1 MSRPAAAQAA
11 ETVLLTNVRPP
22 AELRPNQHS
31 GPAQARKPAQ
41 PPEPV
46 DLLIRDG
53 VLSQVRPAGEF
64 GSAEAQQRYDAD
76 GRTVLPGLWDH
87 HVHFTQWVIGQQ
99 RIDLSGASSAA
110 ETLELVSAAAQISA
124 AAQMSATAQ
133 NNTDARLTGFGFRD
147 GLWPEPPTL
156 AALDAATGEIPTVL
170 VSADLHCMWINSAA
184 QRQLGAHTDAS
195 GLLRETES
203 FAVLERMD
211 SAAQL
216 TTEDY
221 RRAAAAAAAR
231 GVVGVVD
238 FENDDNA
245 ALWPQRVAAGVDS
258 LRVEISAWPDK
269 LDGVIERGLKTDD
282 VLDPAGLI
290 TMGPLKVIVDGS
302 LNTRT
307 AWCWDPYP
315 GLDVSHPH
323 PCGVAAVPIDE
334 LTGLLRRAHGGGIG
348 AAVHAIGDRANTEV
362 LDTFERLGLTGRIEH
377 AQLLRAADIPRFAQL
392 GLIASVQPEHAM
404 DDRDVADAYWQERT
418 AGAFALRSLQRSG
431 AALRLGSDA
440 PVSPLDP
447 WVQVAAAVTRSRDG
461 RAAWHPEESIDVAA
475 ALAASTR
482 SGLHLRPGDP
492 ADLILVDADPLTAPP
507 QQLRSMEVAATM
519 LAGRFTH
526 SRLQREPA
534 AAGYSTIAA
543 STPPK
548 NRGML

>member
-1 MSRPAAAQAA
+1 MNRPAAARPA
-11 ETVLLTNVRPP
+11 ETVLLTNARPP
-22 AELRPNQHS
+22 A
-31 GPAQARKPAQ
+31 GVDAAARS
-41 PPEPV
+41 EPV

-53 VLSQVRPAGEF
+53 VVGEVRPAGA
-64 GSAEAQQRYDAD
+64 SHRDDVHQQYDAA

-99 RIDLSGASSAA
+99 RIDLSGAGSAA
-110 ETLELVSAAAQISA
+110 ETLELVAAAAQRKV
-124 AAQMSATAQ
+124 Q
-133 NNTDARLTGFGFRD
+133 ARLTGFGFRD

-156 AALDAATGEIPTVL
+156 EALDAATGEIATVL

-184 QRQLGAHTDAS
+184 QRQLGARTDSS

-203 FAVLERMD
+203 FAVLERLD
-211 SAAQL
+211 SAADL
-216 TTEDY
+216 TAEDY

-258 LRVEISAWPDK
+258 LRAEVSAWPDK
-269 LDGVIERGLKTDD
+269 LESVIDRGLKTGD
-282 VLDPAGLI
+282 VLDPQGLV

-315 GLDVSHPH
+315 GLGAGHPH
-323 PCGVAAVPIDE
+323 PCGVAAVPIEE
-334 LTGLLRRAHGGGIG
+334 LSRLLRRAHGAGIS

-362 LDTFERLGLTGRIEH
+362 LDTFEGLGLAGRIEH
-377 AQLLRAADIPRFAQL
+377 AQLLRAADVPRFAQL
-392 GLIASVQPEHAM
+392 GLEASVQPEHAM
-404 DDRDVADAYWQERT
+404 DDRDVADAYWQDRT

-461 RAAWHPEESIDVAA
+461 RPAWHPEQSIDAAA

-482 SGLHLRPGDP
+482 TGLQLSPGDP

-507 QQLRSMEVAATM
+507 QQLRGMEVAATM

-526 SRLQREPA
+526 FTL
-534 AAGYSTIAA
+534 
-543 STPPK
+543 
-548 NRGML
+548 

>member
-1 MSRPAAAQAA
+1 MKRPAAAQAA
-11 ETVLLTNVRPP
+11 ETVLLTNVRLP
-22 AELRPNQHS
+22 AAS
-31 GPAQARKPAQ
+31 GPDQHPGSGQGR
-41 PPEPV
+41 EPV

-53 VLSQVRPAGEF
+53 VLSRVRPAGEF
-64 GSAEAQQRYDAD
+64 DSSEAQWRHDAA

-87 HVHFTQWVIGQQ
+87 HVHFTQWVIGQK
-99 RIDLSGASSAA
+99 RIDLSGAGSAA
-110 ETLELVSAAAQISA
+110 ETLQLVS
-124 AAQMSATAQ
+124 
-133 NNTDARLTGFGFRD
+133 DAVQKNDAGTRLTGFGFRD

-156 AALDAATGEIPTVL
+156 AGLDAATGEVPTVL

-184 QRQLGAHTDAS
+184 QRQLGASTDTS

-203 FAVLERMD
+203 FAVLERLD
-211 SAAQL
+211 SAAEL

-221 RRAAAAAAAR
+221 RRAVAAAAAR

-269 LDGVIERGLKTDD
+269 LEGVIERGLQTGD
-282 VLDPAGLI
+282 VLDPSGLI

-315 GLDVSHPH
+315 GLEAGHPH
-323 PCGVAAVPIDE
+323 PCGVAAVPIEE
-334 LTGLLRRAHGGGIG
+334 LARLLRRVQAAGIS

-392 GLIASVQPEHAM
+392 GLEASVQPEHAM
-404 DDRDVADAYWQERT
+404 DDRDVAEAYWQDRT
-418 AGAFALRSLQRSG
+418 AGAFALRSLQQAG
-431 AALRLGSDA
+431 AGLRLGSDA

-447 WVQVAAAVTRSRDG
+447 WAQISAAVTRSRDG
-461 RAAWHPEESIDVAA
+461 RDAWHPEQAIDVATA
-475 ALAASTR
+475 VAASTR
-482 SGLHLRPGDP
+482 TGLSLSPGDP
-492 ADLILVDADPLTAPP
+492 ADLILVDTDPLTAPP

-526 SRLQREPA
+526 SAL
-534 AAGYSTIAA
+534 
-543 STPPK
+543 
-548 NRGML
+548 